1 MLIKT
6 DNILIPKPGPRAR
19 RGIRD
24 SRGMSS
30 YDARFH
36 QTFQCLSLNVKGLHW
51 ERDLAEHEIWLHNRR
66 RHQVEA
72 GVDRALERGSK
83 LRIPRRSEVHVEEQ
97 LITCKYK
104 RMINRYF
111 LCLTEMRLWFVKTVL
126 LLTLSGDVINIK
138 KKMTRL
144 PPDQATADWIVKI
157 CSRVELMANRSP
169 RYLVSQTRRPASQ
182 LVRAKP
188 ASQ

>member
-97 LITCKYK
+97 LITCKYN

-111 LCLTEMRLWFVKTVL
+111 LCLTEMRLWIVKTVL
-126 LLTLSGDVINIK
+126 LLTLPEGCNKYK
-138 KKMTRL
+138 KKFDGNSSL
-144 PPDQATADWIVKI
+144 NSYFKAII
-157 CSRVELMANRSP
+157 SL
-169 RYLVSQTRRPASQ
+169 SQTHNGR
-182 LVRAKP
+182 
-188 ASQ
+188 